1 MADATHARVTLHA
14 LIVCAGLATSAC
26 WVGDDCHETINK
38 TIEVALPATPQMQ
51 LVINS
56 CMLDSGACPM
66 LCSAVLEQQ
75 QIVGSTPTTCT
86 VGFQSDKVVVH
97 VGFEVY
103 STESSK
109 CSEPIPPFA
118 DGGFL
123 PTNGR

>member
-1 MADATHARVTLHA
+1 MADATHARVTLQA
-14 LIVCAGLATSAC
+14 LMVCAGLATSAC
-26 WVGDDCHETINK
+26 WVGDDCHETIKK
-38 TIEVALPATPQMQ
+38 TIDVALPATPQMQ

-56 CMLDSGACPM
+56 CMVDSSACPM
-66 LCSAVLEQQ
+66 VCAAVLDQQ
-75 QIVGSTPTTCT
+75 SIASQPTTCT
-86 VGFQSDKVVVH
+86 VGFESDKVVVD

-103 STESSK
+103 SSQSSK